1 MWTKIALSALLL
13 LGTALPPPPTQQ
25 GQAQAQPSM
34 GQPQTGLPVVEISAG
49 LHRIRAEL
57 AATPNTRSTGLMH
70 RRSLG
75 PNQGM
80 LFVFPDRAG
89 HCFWMR
95 NTLLPLSI
103 AFIADDGRIVNI
115 ADMEPMTENPHCPAQ
130 AVRLALEMEQGW
142 FARRGIEAGQRLGLP
157 EVSARP

>member
-1 MWTKIALSALLL
+1 MWTKIALSARLL

>member
-57 AATPNTRSTGLMH
+57 AATAAVWVRIKACCL
-70 RRSLG
+70 
-75 PNQGM
+75 
-80 LFVFPDRAG
+80 
-89 HCFWMR
+89 CFR
-95 NTLLPLSI
+95 T
-103 AFIADDGRIVNI
+103 A
-115 ADMEPMTENPHCPAQ
+115 PAT
-130 AVRLALEMEQGW
+130 ASG
-142 FARRGIEAGQRLGLP
+142 
-157 EVSARP
+157 

>member
-1 MWTKIALSALLL
+1 MWIRIACSALLL
-13 LGTALPPPPTQQ
+13 IGTTLLPTAAQPV
-25 GQAQAQPSM
+25 QAQAA
-34 GQPQTGLPVVEISAG
+34 GGVPQTGLPVVEIGAG

-57 AATPNTRSTGLMH
+57 AATPNTRTIGLMH

-80 LFVFPDRAG
+80 LFVFPERAG

-115 ADMEPMTENPHCPAQ
+115 ADMEPMTENPHCPAE

-142 FARRGIEAGQRLGLP
+142 FARRGIVAGHRLSLP
-157 EVSARP
+157 EVTARP

>member
-13 LGTALPPPPTQQ
+13 LGPGLPPLPGQQ
-25 GQAQAQPSM
+25 PQAQTQPAA

-49 LHRIRAEL
+49 LHRVRAEL
-57 AATPNTRSTGLMH
+57 AATPNSRSIGLMH

-95 NTLLPLSI
+95 NTILPLSI

-115 ADMEPMTENPHCPAQ
+115 ADMEPMTENPHCPAE

-142 FARRGIEAGQRLGLP
+142 FARRGIAAGQRLGLP
-157 EVSARP
+157 EVTARP